1 MRALILLLALPL
13 AACATTANGDYPSL
27 APRPIEQRSDAEPET
42 VPAVAAPDPQLDTN
56 LATLGADLTEAAT
69 AFDTAARRIE
79 GRLAAA
85 RSGGV
90 GSEAWIEAQTALSEV
105 DTARARTATAL
116 AELERLAIDRA
127 AQGQPP
133 YPALE
138 AALTRTREQTAAQ
151 NARYETLSGSLP
163 TP

>member
-1 MRALILLLALPL
+1 MRALLPLLTLPL
-13 AACATTANGDYPSL
+13 AACAAAADGDYPSL
-27 APRPIEQRSDAEPET
+27 APRPIEQRSDAEPEA
-42 VPAVAAPDPQLDTN
+42 VPVVAAPDPKLDAN
-56 LATLGADLTEAAT
+56 LATLTADLTGAAT
-69 AFDTAARRIE
+69 AFDTAGRRIE

-85 RSGGV
+85 RGGGV
-90 GSEAWIEAQTALSEV
+90 GSEAWIEAQTALSEA

-127 AQGQPP
+127 AEGQPP

-138 AALTRTREQTAAQ
+138 AALTRTREQTATQ
-151 NARYETLSGSLP
+151 NERYETLSGSLP